1 MSSSAEVYSFDAL
14 APLGAPGEERA
25 SLQSVI
31 DEARQHGHAEG
42 LAAGLEEARAMLE
55 PAAAALAEAVR
66 GVAEQGDEFLVEA
79 ERAAVGLAL
88 QLAEKIVGAAIEA
101 DPEAV
106 LGVIAGALRRAT
118 VRDHLVLEV
127 NPADFELVHDLADE
141 LAARVGGVRRLDV
154 IAERRVSRGGCVVR
168 TEDGEIDARIEEQ
181 LDRAGEVV
189 AHALRTAPADVA
201 PGAQPP

>member
-14 APLGAPGEERA
+14 APLGVPGAEHA
-25 SLQSVI
+25 TLQSVVE
-31 DEARQHGHAEG
+31 EARQIGHAEG

-55 PAAAALAEAVR
+55 PATAALAEAVR
-66 GVAEQGDEFLVEA
+66 SVAEQGDDFLLAA
-79 ERAAVGLAL
+79 ERAAVDLAL

-141 LAARVGGVRRLDV
+141 LAARVGGIRRLDV

-181 LDRAGEVV
+181 LARAGEVV
-189 AHALRTAPADVA
+189 ANALRTAPADA
-201 PGAQPP
+201 DG

>member
-14 APLGAPGEERA
+14 APLGAPGAEHA
-25 SLQSVI
+25 TLQSVVE
-31 DEARQHGHAEG
+31 EARERGHAEG
-42 LAAGLEEARAMLE
+42 LAAGLEEVRTMLE

-66 GVAEQGDEFLVEA
+66 GVAEQGDEFLLEA
-79 ERAAVGLAL
+79 ERAAVDLAL
-88 QLAEKIVGAAIEA
+88 RLAEKIVGAAIDA

-127 NPADFELVHDLADE
+127 NPADFELVHELADE

-168 TEDGEIDARIEEQ
+168 TEDGEIDARIDEQ
-181 LDRAGEVV
+181 LARAGEVV
-189 AHALRTAPADVA
+189 AHALRTAPADA
-201 PGAQPP
+201 AA

>member
-1 MSSSAEVYSFDAL
+1 MSSSAEIYSFDAL
-14 APLGAPGEERA
+14 APLGVRGAEHA
-25 SLQSVI
+25 TLQSVVE
-31 DEARQHGHAEG
+31 EARHHGHAEG
-42 LAAGLEEARAMLE
+42 LAAGLEEARTMLE

-66 GVAEQGDEFLVEA
+66 GVAQQGDEFLLEA
-79 ERAAVGLAL
+79 ERAAVDLAL
-88 QLAEKIVGAAIEA
+88 QLAEKIVGAAIDA

-127 NPADFELVHDLADE
+127 NPADFELVHDLAEE
-141 LAARVGGVRRLDV
+141 LAVRVGGVRRLDV

-181 LDRAGEVV
+181 LARAGEVV
-189 AHALRTAPADVA
+189 AHALRTSPAEA
-201 PGAQPP
+201 GG

>member
-1 MSSSAEVYSFDAL
+1 MSSSAEVFSFDVL
-14 APLGAPGEERA
+14 APLGRPGEERA
-25 SLQSVI
+25 LLQSVVQ
-31 DEARQHGHAEG
+31 EARAAGYAEG
-42 LAAGLEEARAMLE
+42 HAAGLADARDHLE

-66 GVAEQGDEFLVEA
+66 AVAEQGDDFLAEA
-79 ERAAVGLAL
+79 ERAAVSLAM
-88 QLAEKIVGAAIEA
+88 QLAEKIVGAAIAA

-154 IAERRVSRGGCVVR
+154 VAERRVTRGGCVVR

-181 LDRAGEVV
+181 LARAGEVD
-189 AHALRTAPADVA
+189 AQALRTAPVDA
-201 PGAQPP
+201 

>member
-1 MSSSAEVYSFDAL
+1 
-14 APLGAPGEERA
+14 
-25 SLQSVI
+25 
-31 DEARQHGHAEG
+31 
-42 LAAGLEEARAMLE
+42 MLE
-55 PAAAALAEAVR
+55 PAAAALAEAVQ
-66 GVAEQGDEFLVEA
+66 GVAQQEDEFLAEA
-79 ERAAVGLAL
+79 ELAAVDLAL
-88 QLAEKIVGAAIEA
+88 RLAEKIVGSAIEA

-181 LDRAGEVV
+181 LARAAEVV
-189 AHALRTAPADVA
+189 AHALRTAPAD
-201 PGAQPP
+201 G